1 MKKNIF
7 RITIVLMIILAIGSF
22 VFLLNQSTEGIQ
34 HGIYSRVDDE
44 GNILNEGFE
53 GAWIIRNGE
62 AEHRYLIYRIVKID
76 EKIYFEIERIDEGL
90 QPNEE
95 TGLFR
100 YEVIYDKEAK
110 ILTVIMPVDDGGYP
124 SVAPTTEYEMK
135 TFQFKKT
142 GFSIA
147 GINIL

>member
-7 RITIVLMIILAIGSF
+7 RITIVLMIILAIGSV
-22 VFLLNQSTEGIQ
+22 VFLLNQSTEGIP
-34 HGIYSRVDDE
+34 HGIYFRMDDE
-44 GNILNEGFE
+44 GNMIKDGIESGW
-53 GAWIIRNGE
+53 AIRNGE

-76 EKIYFEIERIDEGL
+76 GKIYFEIEQIDEGL
-90 QPNEE
+90 QSNEE

-100 YEVIYDKEAK
+100 YEITYDKEAK